1 MGAGVTGAR
10 TIPAPTGGWNA
21 RDALESM
28 PETDAVDLVNWIPT
42 NGVVV
47 GRGGSHTKMSG
58 LVDPVDTLIPYEGTA
73 TTKILAAYGTKISD
87 VTGFTSPTVLKSS
100 FTSARW
106 QFASFD
112 DKMSLLNGVDKPQIY
127 NGTTLTDMVVTPVA
141 TPVNQT
147 FSSSAT
153 GGTLSPGT
161 YYYRVSAT
169 NEVGE
174 TLASTETSIVIPAA
188 LATPVNSAFSTSATG
203 GVLAAGTYYYRVAAI
218 NSLGRTMASTETSQ
232 VTLGATSTV
241 TVNWGAVTGATG
253 YAVYGR
259 TTGAEQQIA
268 LTTATSYTDTGAINP
283 NGALPAAN
291 TTATTTNAIAVKW
304 GEVDNATGYKIY
316 GRATGAELLITSVGD
331 VTAYVDTGSITPS
344 GALPVANS
352 TAPDSTLF
360 IGVVNFKGRAFYW
373 ERNSQN
379 VWYCNAGAFQGAFHR
394 LSFANFTQRGG
405 YIVQVITWTRDSGD
419 GVDDYCAFIFS
430 TGETLIYQGDDP
442 SDSLRWSMVGR
453 YQIGAPLGTRSHIR
467 YASTEI
473 LLTDDGFV
481 GLDEAIQNARTEIVN
496 TFGGKIVRAAKEAAK
511 KYRNNFGWQAIY
523 YPAGNLFLANIPTS
537 ATEFQQYVKNTNT
550 GAWCRFKGWPARCF
564 AIYVDRLYFGTQD
577 GKIVLADTRLSDGY
591 RRTYSDD
598 DTPVEYDAL
607 PAYQKFG
614 SPGLKTQLTAARVVT
629 NVFDP
634 SALSLNAFPDYRVKP
649 LPPVLDPQ
657 EFVVGQWNVSP
668 WNEDAWG
675 SDNNDPASMY
685 AHPSFRP
692 VSCFGFAI
700 ALSVRYRSA
709 VQNVSWFSTTFV
721 YKQAGV
727 N

>member
-1 MGAGVTGAR
+1 MTGAR

-21 RDALESM
+21 RDALEAM

-47 GRGGSHTKMSG
+47 GRGGSHTVMDD
-58 LVDPVDTLIPYEGTA
+58 LVDAVDTLIPYEGTSG
-73 TTKILAAYGTKISD
+73 TKFLAAYGTNIAD
-87 VTGFTSPTVLKSS
+87 VTGFSSPTVLSS
-100 FTSARW
+100 AFIASRW

-112 DKMSLLNGVDKPQIY
+112 DKLALVNGFDTPQIY
-127 NGTTLTDMVVTPVA
+127 NGTALANMVVTPVA
-141 TPVNQT
+141 TPVNST

-169 NEVGE
+169 NEVGQ

-188 LATPVNSAFSTSATG
+188 LATPTNSAFATAATG
-203 GVLAAGTYYYRVAAI
+203 GTLPAGTYYYRVSAI
-218 NSLGRTMASTETSQ
+218 NSLGRTLASTETSQ

-259 TTGAEQQIA
+259 TTGAEQFMA
-268 LTTATSYTDTGAINP
+268 LTTATSWTDVGSILP
-283 NGALPAAN
+283 NGALPASN
-291 TTATTTNAIAVKW
+291 TTATTSNAILVKW
-304 GEVDNATGYKIY
+304 AEVAEATGYKVY
-316 GRATGAELLITSVGD
+316 GRATGAELLIATVGNDTS
-331 VTAYVDTGSITPS
+331 YIDTGSITPA
-344 GALPVANS
+344 GALPVANT
-352 TAPDSTLF
+352 TAPTAAHF
-360 IGVVNFKGRAFYW
+360 IWVLNFKGRAFYG
-373 ERNSQN
+373 EKNSQN

-405 YIVQVITWTRDSGD
+405 TLVYGITWTRDSGD
-419 GVDDYCAFIFS
+419 GVDDYCAFVFS
-430 TGETLIYQGDDP
+430 TGEVLIYQGDDP

-453 YQIGAPLGTRSHIR
+453 YQIGAPLGVRSHIR
-467 YASTEI
+467 YASTEV

-511 KYRNNFGWQAIY
+511 KYRPNFGWQAIY
-523 YPAGNLFLANIPTS
+523 YPAGNLFLANIPIAS
-537 ATEFQQYVKNTNT
+537 NQFEQYVKNTNT
-550 GAWCRFKGWPARCF
+550 GMWCRFKSWPARCL
-564 AIYVDRLYFGTQD
+564 AIFGDRLYFGTKD
-577 GKIVLADTRLSDGY
+577 GRIVLADTRPSDGY
-591 RRTYSDD
+591 RKTFSDD
-598 DTPVEYDAL
+598 DSAIEYDAL
-607 PAYQKFG
+607 PAYQRFG
-614 SPGLKTQLTAARVVT
+614 SPGLKTQLSAARVVT

-634 SALSLNAFPDYRVKP
+634 RALSLNAFADYRVKP
-649 LPPVLDPQ
+649 LPPVQDPQ
-657 EFVVGQWNVSP
+657 EFAQGQWNVSP
-668 WNEDAWG
+668 WNEDAWA
-675 SDNNDPASMY
+675 SENNDPASMY

-692 VSCFGFAI
+692 VSAFGFAI
-700 ALSVRYRSA
+700 ALSVRYRSS

>member
-1 MGAGVTGAR
+1 MTGAR
-10 TIPAPTGGWNA
+10 TIPSPTGGWNA
-21 RDALESM
+21 RDALEAM

-42 NGVVV
+42 NGVVT
-47 GRGGSHTKMSG
+47 GRGGSKTLLSALG
-58 LVDPVDTLIPYEGTA
+58 AAVDTLIPYEGT
-73 TTKILAAYGTKISD
+73 TGTKLLAAYGTTIANI
-87 VTGFTSPTVLKSS
+87 TGFGVPTVLSS
-100 FTSARW
+100 AFIASRW

-112 DKMSLLNGVDKPQIY
+112 DKLALVNGFDTPQIY
-127 NGTTLTDMVVTPVA
+127 NGTALSAMVVTPLA
-141 TPVNQT
+141 TPVNAA
-147 FSSSAT
+147 FSSAAT

-161 YYYRVSAT
+161 YYYRVSAM

-188 LATPVNSAFSTSATG
+188 LSTPVNSAFATSTTG
-203 GVLAAGTYYYRVAAI
+203 GTLPAGTYYYRVSAI
-218 NSLGRTMASTETSQ
+218 NSLGRTLASTETSQ
-232 VTLGATSTV
+232 VTTGSTSTV

-259 TTGAEQQIA
+259 TTGAEQFIA
-268 LTTATSYTDTGAINP
+268 LTTATAYTDTGSIAP
-283 NGALPAAN
+283 NGALPTSN
-291 TTATTTNAIAVKW
+291 TTSTTTNSITVKW
-304 GEVDNATGYKIY
+304 SKIDNATGYKVY
-316 GRATGAELLITSVGD
+316 GRATGAELLIASVGT
-331 VTAYVDTGSITPS
+331 VISYVDTGSITPA
-344 GALPVANS
+344 GALPGANT
-352 TAPDSTLF
+352 TAPNATLF

-373 ERNSQN
+373 EKNSQN

-511 KYRNNFGWQAIY
+511 KYRTFFGWQAIY
-523 YPAGNLFLANIPTS
+523 YPAGNLFIANIPIAS
-537 ATEFQQYVKNTNT
+537 DQFQQYVKNTNT
-550 GAWCRFKGWPARCF
+550 GAWTRFTGWPARCF
-564 AIYVDRLYFGTQD
+564 AIYADRLYFGTKD
-577 GKIVLADTRLSDGY
+577 GRVVLADTRPSDGY
-591 RRTYSDD
+591 RQTFSDD
-598 DTPVEYDAL
+598 GSAIEYGAL

-634 SALSLNAFPDYRVKP
+634 RALSLNAFSDYRVKP
-649 LPPVLDPQ
+649 LPPIQDPQ
-657 EFVVGQWNVSP
+657 EFAQGQWNVSP
-668 WNEDAWG
+668 WNTDAWA
-675 SDNNDPASMY
+675 SENNDPASMY

-692 VSCFGFAI
+692 VQAFGFAI
-700 ALSVRYRSA
+700 ALSVRYRSS